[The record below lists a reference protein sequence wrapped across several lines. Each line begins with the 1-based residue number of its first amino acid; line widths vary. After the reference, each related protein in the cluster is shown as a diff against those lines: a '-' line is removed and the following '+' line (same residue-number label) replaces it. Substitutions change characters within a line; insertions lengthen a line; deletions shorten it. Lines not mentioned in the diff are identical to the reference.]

1 MIDICTYPGCIA
13 PVVKQGNQEV
23 QVWCYDHFGMYPH
36 QCVHSD
42 CIATS
47 YYDDEPWCFY
57 HSPDS
62 GSSLK
67 GYSAYAKDRG
77 LDVPPNKA

>member
-1 MIDICTYPGCIA
+1 MIDICSYPGCIA
-13 PVVKQGNQEV
+13 PVAKQGRQAR

-36 QCVHSD
+36 QCEHKD

-57 HSPDS
+57 HSPDA
-62 GSSLK
+62 GSSVK
-67 GYSAYAKDRG
+67 GYSAYAKDKG
-77 LDVPPNKA
+77 LDVP